1 MTGYPEVLAFWFGDP
16 GDEDFNEFRDA
27 WFGKD
32 EAFDSEVRSRFAGVV
47 AKASAGDCDAW
58 QETPDGALA
67 LIIVLD
73 QFPRNIFRGHP
84 TAFATDA
91 RARSV
96 ARRALDRGFDRRFS
110 TMQKL
115 FLYLPF
121 QHSENLADQRRG
133 VAHLTPILGGFDG
146 ALYERFHFA
155 IHRHCEI
162 IERFGRFPHR
172 NETLGRATSAAEAA
186 FLEEPRSSFG

>member
-1 MTGYPEVLAFWFGDP
+1 MTGYSEVLAFWFGDP
-16 GDEDFNEFRDA
+16 GDEDSNEFRDA

-32 EAFDSEVRSRFAGVV
+32 DAFDSEVRSRFAGVV

-67 LIIVLD
+67 LTIVLD
-73 QFPRNIFRGHP
+73 QFSRNIFRRHP

-96 ARRALDRGFDRRFS
+96 ARRALDRGFDRRFP

-115 FLYLPF
+115 FFYLPF

-133 VAHLTPILGGFDG
+133 VAHLTTILGDFDG